1 MSAGA
6 EDRLTRPMLEEL
18 QRQRL
23 RALLD
28 TVLPANRFYA
38 DKIAQA
44 GLPTAHLHEKDI
56 FARLPFTTKAELI
69 ADQRAHPPYGTNLTF
84 PLSHYTRLHQT
95 SGTSGEPLRW
105 LDTNASWEWALGCWR
120 QVYRAA
126 RIEAGER
133 IFFAFSFGPFL
144 GFWTAFE
151 AVTRHGCLALAGGG
165 MTSLARLRFLIDNR
179 ASAVVCTPTYA
190 LRLGETARDNGIVLG
205 HQTPNYAVRA
215 VIVGGEPG
223 GGIPATRRRIEE
235 IWQARLFDQ
244 HGMTEIGPATYECFE
259 NPGGLHLLEA
269 DFIGEV
275 IDPTSGQPLAPGN
288 VGELVLTNLG
298 RTGSPLLRY
307 RTGDLVR
314 VDPRPCPCGRSFL
327 RLEGGILGRTDD
339 MIHVRGNNLY
349 PSSLEAVIR
358 RFAEVAEYRVV
369 IARREEMA
377 EVRVSLEPVSELAG
391 EHLAERVAQAIRQE
405 LLFRAEVDVVALGTL
420 PRFEMKAKRI
430 VHEGQA
436 IRREAPRK

>member
-6 EDRLTRPMLEEL
+6 EDPLTRPLLESL

-28 TVLPANRFYA
+28 TMLPANRFYQS
-38 DKIAQA
+38 KIAA
-44 GLPTAHLHEKDI
+44 SGLPVAKLHEPDV
-56 FARLPFTTKAELI
+56 FTRLPFTTKSELI

-84 PLSHYTRLHQT
+84 PLSQYTRLHQT

-120 QVYRAA
+120 EVYRAA
-126 RIEAGER
+126 KIEAGER
-133 IFFAFSFGPFL
+133 FFFAFSFGPFL
-144 GFWTAFE
+144 GFWSAFE
-151 AVTRHGCLALAGGG
+151 AATRHGCLALAGGG

-179 ASAVVCTPTYA
+179 ATVVVCTPTYA
-190 LRLGETARDNGIVLG
+190 LRLGETAREHGIKLG
-205 HQTPNYAVRA
+205 RQTPGYAVRA

-269 DFIGEV
+269 DFLGEV
-275 IDPTSGQPLAPGN
+275 IKPATGKPAPAGE

-314 VDPRPCPCGRSFL
+314 VDPRPCPCGRCFL
-327 RLEGGILGRTDD
+327 RLDGGILGRTDD

-369 IARREEMA
+369 ISRREEMA
-377 EVRVSLEPVSELAG
+377 EVRISVEPVSAAAG
-391 EHLAERVAQAIRQE
+391 AHLAERLGQAIRQE
-405 LLFRAEVDVVALGTL
+405 LLFRAEVEVVPAGTL

-430 VHEGQA
+430 IHENHDA
-436 IRREAPRK
+436 LLPRK